1 MAIGTVIIKAIIFFF
16 IKPVAPTLNRMVT
29 QDQDTSP
36 TKSRDH
42 VTNKKRYISIFIRT
56 MDPKLRRVVT

>member
-1 MAIGTVIIKAIIFFF
+1 MAIGTVIIQAIIFFF

-29 QDQDTSP
+29 QDEGASP